1 MVDFQ
6 RGRDTGPG
14 LEFYLASDYR
24 RGKGGSREEERW
36 LFDSDFSVHVS
47 VGESVG
53 DRTNK
58 AAG

>member
-6 RGRDTGPG
+6 RGRDTCPG
-14 LEFYLASDYR
+14 LEFHLASDYR
-24 RGKGGSREEERW
+24 RGEGGSGEEERW

-53 DRTNK
+53 D
-58 AAG
+58 